1 MVLLG
6 ITIDFLFFMRK
17 KSTWLV
23 RVVQYK
29 QILFKLLYT
38 FLVAFMLGVSNVIN
52 QEDRTIHDTRFKIE
66 KQQDQ
71 TEEEN

>member
-1 MVLLG
+1 
-6 ITIDFLFFMRK
+6 MRK